1 LAPELGLAVPGSGPG
16 ADRFSRLA
24 RTLPA
29 RPQRHTGSAFP
40 IGPHAQELMD
50 LDAARLEGN
59 A

>member
-1 LAPELGLAVPGSGPG
+1 LAPELGLAAPGSNLG

-29 RPQRHTGSAFP
+29 RPQRHTGSPSAT
-40 IGPHAQELMD
+40 GPHAQELMD
-50 LDAARLEGN
+50 LDASRLEGN